1 VSAVV
6 RWRKSG
12 TVAAFT
18 IPGDPWWSLERD
30 WHVRAHLAGCVA
42 ILDYEAMAAA
52 GDLPGATYAG
62 RQQGSD
68 DTITF
73 TGEALA
79 ALRAS
84 ELAAVERLEQ
94 QGMADV
100 DRLFEIAKANDW
112 ALPAEAPIR
121 SAKYDGEMSVRL
133 RLQVLDRN
141 AKWHQAHDALG
152 LCVERLGYQIG
163 WRDSFM
169 PCATAQLVPLEGP
182 RVDWLEESR
191 AYWQGVES

>member
-1 VSAVV
+1 MNAVSV

-18 IPGDPWWSLERD
+18 SPGDPWWSLERD

-52 GDLPGATYAG
+52 GDLPGATY
-62 RQQGSD
+62 SD

-94 QGMADV
+94 QGMADA

-121 SAKYDGEMSVRL
+121 SAQYDGEISVRL
-133 RLQVLDRN
+133 RLYVLSRD
-141 AKWHQAHDALG
+141 AAWHQMHDALG

-191 AYWQGVES
+191 AYWKGVKP

>member
-1 VSAVV
+1 MSVSV

-18 IPGDPWWSLERD
+18 SPGDPWWSLERD

-42 ILDYEAMAAA
+42 ILDYQAMAAA
-52 GDLPGATYAG
+52 GDMPGATYSG
-62 RQQGSD
+62 

-94 QGMADV
+94 QGMADASA
-100 DRLFEIAKANDW
+100 LFEIAKANDW
-112 ALPAEAPIR
+112 ALPAEAAIK
-121 SAKYDGEMSVRL
+121 SAKYPRGVACRARRRRRSSARA
-133 RLQVLDRN
+133 
-141 AKWHQAHDALG
+141 AK
-152 LCVERLGYQIG
+152 R
-163 WRDSFM
+163 
-169 PCATAQLVPLEGP
+169 
-182 RVDWLEESR
+182 
-191 AYWQGVES
+191 

>member
-1 VSAVV
+1 MSVSV

-18 IPGDPWWSLERD
+18 SPGDPWWSLERD

-42 ILDYEAMAAA
+42 IFDYQAMAAA
-52 GDLPGATYAG
+52 GDLPGATYSG
-62 RQQGSD
+62 

-94 QGMADV
+94 HGMADAE
-100 DRLFEIAKANDW
+100 RLFAVAKANGW
-112 ALPAEAPIR
+112 RLPPEAPIT
-121 SAKYDGEMSVRL
+121 SAKYDGETIVRT
-133 RLQVLDRN
+133 RLYVLSRD
-141 AKWHQAHDALG
+141 AAWHQVHDALG

-182 RVDWLEESR
+182 RVDWLNESR
-191 AYWQGVES
+191 AYWQLQGVEP

>member
-1 VSAVV
+1 MNAVSV
-6 RWRKSG
+6 RWCKSG

-18 IPGDPWWSLERD
+18 SPGDPWWSLERD
-30 WHVRAHLAGCVA
+30 WHVRAHVAGCVA
-42 ILDYEAMAAA
+42 ILDYQAMAAA
-52 GDLPGATYAG
+52 GDLPGATYSG
-62 RQQGSD
+62 G

-94 QGMADV
+94 QGMADA
-100 DRLFEIAKANDW
+100 DRLFAVAKANGW

-121 SAKYDGEMSVRL
+121 SAKYEGEMGVRL
-133 RLQVLDRN
+133 RLYVLSRD
-141 AKWHQAHDALG
+141 AAWHQIHDALG

-169 PCATAQLVPLEGP
+169 PCATAQLVPIEGP
-182 RVDWLEESR
+182 RVDWLDESR
-191 AYWQGVES
+191 AYWQGVKP

>member
-1 VSAVV
+1 MSAVSV

-12 TVAAFT
+12 VVAAFVA
-18 IPGDPWWSLERD
+18 PGDPWWALERD

-42 ILDYEAMAAA
+42 ILDYQAMAAA
-52 GDLPGATYAG
+52 GDLPGATYDG
-62 RQQGSD
+62 

-94 QGMADV
+94 QGTADALA
-100 DRLFEIAKANDW
+100 LFEIAQMNDW
-112 ALPAEAPIR
+112 ALPAEAAIR

-133 RLQVLDRN
+133 RLYVLDRN
-141 AKWHQAHDALG
+141 ANWHQTHDALG
-152 LCVERLGYQIG
+152 LCVERLGFQIG
-163 WRDSFM
+163 WRDGFM
-169 PCATAQLVPLEGP
+169 PCSTAQLVTLDGP
-182 RVDWLEESR
+182 RVDWLDESR
-191 AYWQGVES
+191 KFWKGVKP

>member
-1 VSAVV
+1 VTTSVRV

-18 IPGDPWWSLERD
+18 SPGDPWWSLERD

-42 ILDYEAMAAA
+42 ILDYQAMAAA
-52 GDLPGATYAG
+52 GDLPGATYSG
-62 RQQGSD
+62 

-94 QGMADV
+94 HGMADAE
-100 DRLFEIAKANDW
+100 RLFAVAKANGW
-112 ALPAEAPIR
+112 RLPPEAPIT
-121 SAKYDGEMSVRL
+121 SAKYDGETIVRT
-133 RLQVLDRN
+133 RLYVLSRD
-141 AKWHQAHDALG
+141 AAWHQVHDALG

-191 AYWQGVES
+191 AYWQLQGVEP

>member
-1 VSAVV
+1 MTTSVRV

-18 IPGDPWWSLERD
+18 SPGDPWWSLERD

-42 ILDYEAMAAA
+42 ILDYQAMAAA
-52 GDLPGATYAG
+52 GDLPGATYSG
-62 RQQGSD
+62 

-94 QGMADV
+94 QGMADAE
-100 DRLFEIAKANDW
+100 RLFAVAKANGW
-112 ALPAEAPIR
+112 ALPAQAPIM
-121 SAKYDGEMSVRL
+121 SAKYDGEISVRL
-133 RLQVLDRN
+133 RLCMLSRD
-141 AKWHQAHDALG
+141 AAWHQMHDALG

-169 PCATAQLVPLEGP
+169 PCATAHLVLLEGP

-191 AYWQGVES
+191 AYWQGVEL

>member
-1 VSAVV
+1 MSVSI

-18 IPGDPWWSLERD
+18 SPGDPWWSLERD

-42 ILDYEAMAAA
+42 ILDYQAMAAA
-52 GDLPGATYAG
+52 GDLPGATYSG
-62 RQQGSD
+62 

-94 QGMADV
+94 QGMADAE
-100 DRLFEIAKANDW
+100 RLFAVAKANGW
-112 ALPAEAPIR
+112 RLPPEAPIT
-121 SAKYDGEMSVRL
+121 SAKYDGETIVRT
-133 RLQVLDRN
+133 RLYVLSRD
-141 AKWHQAHDALG
+141 AAWHQVHDALG

-182 RVDWLEESR
+182 RVDWLNESR
-191 AYWQGVES
+191 AYWQLQGVEP

>member
-1 VSAVV
+1 MTTSVRV

-18 IPGDPWWSLERD
+18 SPGDPWWSLERD

-42 ILDYEAMAAA
+42 ILDYQAMAAA
-52 GDLPGATYAG
+52 GDMPGATYSG
-62 RQQGSD
+62 

-94 QGMADV
+94 QGMADASA
-100 DRLFEIAKANDW
+100 LFEIAKANDW
-112 ALPAEAPIR
+112 ALPAEAAIK
-121 SAKYDGEMSVRL
+121 SAKYDGETSVRL
-133 RLQVLDRN
+133 RLYVLSRD
-141 AKWHQAHDALG
+141 AAWHQMHDALG

-182 RVDWLEESR
+182 RVDWLNESR
-191 AYWQGVES
+191 AYWQGVKP